1 MHWAFVLNIVG
12 VVTLVVGL
20 SMSFPLGFALYYRD
34 ISISPLFISLLIT
47 SGVGLGMHLLFRS
60 ARVTTVTHKM
70 GMLIVTLAWLAAG
83 LSGALPYWLGGFASG
98 TDAVF
103 ESFSGFTTTGA
114 SIMTDIEA
122 LPRGLLM
129 WRSLTHWLG
138 GMGIILLSLAIL
150 PFLGVGGMQL
160 YKAEVPGP
168 VPDKLRPRIK
178 DTAKTLWKVYL
189 ILSVAEAVLLYAGGM
204 DVFNS
209 LCHTFGTL
217 ATGGFS
223 PKNTSI
229 AYFDSAYI
237 DGVITVFMLLAG
249 VNFVLHFQLL
259 TGRPLAYWTNPE
271 FRFFAIIAAVFI
283 GLCTFW
289 VWGPNYDHIQTA
301 FRYSSFQIAS
311 ILTTTGY
318 ATADYEIWPPLIQCL
333 LLVCMFIGGCAG
345 STAGGMKCMRIMIL
359 LKSGYREVFRV
370 IHPRAVRPLKMGKR
384 IIKEDVLHG
393 VWGYFILYL
402 VLFVLAWF
410 IVSAMGLDV
419 LTSFAAV
426 LACVSNIGPGLGDVG
441 PTDNYSFVPDE
452 AKWILVLCMV
462 MGRLEIYTVMA
473 LLIPEF
479 WKK

>member
-1 MHWAFVLNIVG
+1 MHWIFVLNAVG
-12 VVTLVVGL
+12 MVILVVGL
-20 SMSFPLGFALYYRD
+20 SMSLPLSFALFYQDTSVLPLLESMFAACLLGF
-34 ISISPLFISLLIT
+34 
-47 SGVGLGMHLLFRS
+47 GLHFFCRRAKVAS
-60 ARVTTVTHKM
+60 VTHKM
-70 GMLIVTLAWLAAG
+70 GMLIVTLGWLAAG
-83 LSGALPYWLGGFASG
+83 FCGALPYWLGDFMNP
-98 TDAVF
+98 TNAVF

-114 SIMTDIEA
+114 SVLTDIES

-189 ILSVAEAVLLYAGGM
+189 LLSVAEAVLLFAGGM
-204 DVFNS
+204 DVFDS
-209 LCHTFGTL
+209 ICHTFGTM

-223 PKNTSI
+223 TKNTSI

-237 DGVITVFMLLAG
+237 DTVITVFMFLAG
-249 VNFVLHFQLL
+249 TNFFLHFQLL
-259 TGRPLAYWTNPE
+259 RGRPQSFWRDPE
-271 FRFFAIIAAVFI
+271 FRFFFVVVFVFI
-283 GLCTFW
+283 TVCTFF
-289 VWGPNYDHIQTA
+289 VMGINYSDFWTA
-301 FRYSSFQIAS
+301 LRYSAFQIVS
-311 ILTTTGY
+311 IITTTGY
-318 ATADYEIWPPLIQCL
+318 ATADYELWPAVIQAIL
-333 LLVCMFIGGCAG
+333 LACMFIGGCAG
-345 STAGGMKCMRIMIL
+345 STGGGIKSMRIMIL
-359 LKSGYREVFRV
+359 LKSGYREMFRV
-370 IHPRAVRPLKMGKR
+370 IHPRAVRPIKMGKR

-402 VLFVLAWF
+402 LLFVLAWF
-410 IVSAMGLDV
+410 ITSAMGLD
-419 LTSFAAV
+419 TITAFAAV
-426 LACVSNIGPGLGDVG
+426 LACVSNIGPGIADVG
-441 PTDNYSFVPDE
+441 PTDNYGFVPDE
-452 AKWILVLCMV
+452 AKWVLVLCMV